1 MKNAKFL
8 TLLAISAGF
17 ISANGAT
24 SYNLSDLIAASP
36 PSIFGDNVS
45 FSNFSC
51 HFSVTTG
58 GLQDFTMEANLMAA
72 TKVEV
77 FFDNLD
83 ITLPIASSTPGQ
95 VIDMHL
101 NYQVTTSTPG
111 AVISGGTC
119 DMFGWDAVGS
129 GSVIHMAD
137 VIYLDSSKVT
147 AVGGSSFFIDENT
160 SIFNKSKNWNYSSSL
175 TSFYVDKDV
184 SFTVGSDGAV
194 AVGGSEINQ
203 RNIVVVPEPTSLSIV
218 ALLGSGWMLR
228 RRARR

>member
-1 MKNAKFL
+1 
-8 TLLAISAGF
+8 
-17 ISANGAT
+17 
-24 SYNLSDLIAASP
+24 
-36 PSIFGDNVS
+36 
-45 FSNFSC
+45 
-51 HFSVTTG
+51 
-58 GLQDFTMEANLMAA
+58 
-72 TKVEV
+72 
-77 FFDNLD
+77 
-83 ITLPIASSTPGQ
+83 
-95 VIDMHL
+95 
-101 NYQVTTSTPG
+101 
-111 AVISGGTC
+111 
-119 DMFGWDAVGS
+119 MFGWDAVGS